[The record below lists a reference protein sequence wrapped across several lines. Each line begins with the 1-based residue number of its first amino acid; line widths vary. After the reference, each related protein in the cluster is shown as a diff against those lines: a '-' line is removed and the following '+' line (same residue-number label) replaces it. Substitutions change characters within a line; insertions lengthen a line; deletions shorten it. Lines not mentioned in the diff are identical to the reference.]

1 MDSDVSSKNS
11 SLDNLPTGDV
21 NENLNQICE
30 SLVIL
35 NNCGNFFVNRRYDEP
50 NRKSNSNKNYLQEPV
65 WIKR

>member
-11 SLDNLPTGDV
+11 SLDNLPTGDM
-21 NENLNQICE
+21 NENLNRICE
-30 SLVIL
+30 SLVIR